1 MDVSAPDLPSVIRTL
16 EDELTL
22 PPGFIAALYQEDDWS
37 FVIKSH
43 ALVEALLTYLLS
55 AHLENSDVGSIF
67 AFLDTSNPRTGK
79 LAFAKAFGLLNQD
92 ARRFVRGLSEL
103 RNKLVHDV
111 ANVRFTFG
119 EHVAQLNKQTRREW
133 VQAFGFGLL
142 AVGETRLGKLEP
154 KARQHLDALVTDEP
168 KMAIMASVAWLA
180 LTIFSHG
187 QNVDMRRA
195 MDRLADILNDEYE
208 RKQSAKQNATEQAQ

>member
-1 MDVSAPDLPSVIRTL
+1 MDAAAPDLPSVIRTL

-55 AHLENSDVGSIF
+55 AHLENNNVGSIF

-79 LAFAKAFGLLNQD
+79 LAFAKAFGLLDED
-92 ARRFVRGLSEL
+92 ARRFIRGLSEL
-103 RNKLVHDV
+103 RNKLVHNV
-111 ANVRFTFG
+111 ANVRFTFA
-119 EHVAQLNKQTRREW
+119 EHVSTFNKQSRREW
-133 VQAFGFGLL
+133 MRAFGYGLV
-142 AVGETRLGKLEP
+142 AVGEARLGKLDT
-154 KARQHLDALVTDEP
+154 KAQQHLDALVVDEP
-168 KMAIMASVAWLA
+168 KLSIMAGVAWLA
-180 LTIFSHG
+180 LTIFSRG

-195 MDRLADILNDEYE
+195 IDRLADILNEEYE
-208 RKQSAKQNATEQAQ
+208 RKQLAKLNAQEQAS